1 MSKTILISGGS
12 RNLGQYIAKKFI
24 NKKFNVINLSR
35 SRGQN
40 IFDNYFFY
48 KCDLSNNGNVKKIFK
63 NLSRKFKNID
73 LIINC
78 SGNSKKEFLNFETYK
93 NWISSFN
100 SNFFSFTNLLD
111 NYLKYYSFKKTKIIV
126 ISSIAANKIIDAP
139 ITYSVSKCAL
149 SYYSKIKAK
158 QLAKYKININVIS
171 PGNIL
176 MNNNN
181 WHKKIKKNK
190 IKIQNYIK
198 KNVPLRKFSTP
209 DEIFNMCEYLFSAS
223 GDNITGSNFILDGG
237 QSL

>member
-1 MSKTILISGGS
+1 MEISKFSLAFRIVAGPCLYFVYE
-12 RNLGQYIAKKFI
+12 RFKKKYLVPNQNKNFI
-24 NKKFNVINLSR
+24 KLYE
-35 SRGQN
+35 Q
-40 IFDNYFFY
+40 
-48 KCDLSNNGNVKKIFK
+48 DL
-63 NLSRKFKNID
+63 
-73 LIINC
+73 
-78 SGNSKKEFLNFETYK
+78 Y
-93 NWISSFN
+93 
-100 SNFFSFTNLLD
+100 LLE

-158 QLAKYKININVIS
+158 ELAKYKININVIS

-190 IKIQNYIK
+190 KKIQSYIK
-198 KNVPLRKFSTP
+198 KNVPLRKFSGP
-209 DEIFNMCEYLFSAS
+209 DEIYNMCEYLFSRS

>member
-1 MSKTILISGGS
+1 MSKTVIISGGS
-12 RNLGQYIAKKFI
+12 RNLGQYIAEKFI

-35 SRGQN
+35 SGSEN
-40 IFDNYFFY
+40 VSDNYFFY
-48 KCDLSNNGNVKKIFK
+48 KCDLSNNNNVKKVFK
-63 NLSRKFKNID
+63 SLSRKFKNID

-78 SGNSKKEFLNFETYK
+78 AGNSKKEFLNFESNK
-93 NWISSFN
+93 NWISCFN
-100 SNFFSFTNLLD
+100 SNFFSFTNLLE

-158 QLAKYKININVIS
+158 ELAKYKININVIS

-190 IKIQNYIK
+190 KKIQSYIK
-198 KNVPLRKFSTP
+198 KNVPLRKFSGP
-209 DEIFNMCEYLFSAS
+209 DEIYNMCEYLFSRS